1 MLNIVAQKTKNVKL
15 NGPCVKKKKKEKK
28 KNEKTQH
35 KHEGKNLSDV
45 TPYLQSS
52 FKYFLQS
59 LTSFFV
65 CFCLSFS

>member
-1 MLNIVAQKTKNVKL
+1 M
-15 NGPCVKKKKKEKK
+15 CKKKRKEKK
-28 KNEKTQH
+28 ENEKTQH

>member
-1 MLNIVAQKTKNVKL
+1 M
-15 NGPCVKKKKKEKK
+15 CKKKKEKEKK